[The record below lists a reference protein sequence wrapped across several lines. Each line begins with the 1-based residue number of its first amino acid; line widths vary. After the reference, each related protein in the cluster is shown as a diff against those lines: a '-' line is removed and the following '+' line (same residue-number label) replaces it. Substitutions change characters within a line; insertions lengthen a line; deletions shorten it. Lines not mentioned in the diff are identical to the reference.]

1 MYWPIILSASLI
13 SNYQQALSH
22 MSHMSHMSHT
32 SHKPSYRAKLSIAI
46 APPPEQHQSF
56 SLLLRYGGGT
66 PPLNQAELRD
76 GR

>member
-22 MSHMSHMSHT
+22 MSHMSHT
-32 SHKPSYRAKLSIAI
+32 SHKPSYRAKLSITI
-46 APPPEQHQSF
+46 APPHEQHQSF